1 MYSPLFSWIG
11 IPQAAYTYGIAATLR
26 AQNLG
31 LADTLSYFL
40 KHTTEISEH
49 VGIPN
54 QTMNQY
60 LAMLS
65 YGVYLVSTMLV
76 AECLTQMLAIEKRKA
91 YVMTAVGCALNLLPM
106 FVFNMSQ
113 IVLIFPYMT
122 QVPSQIP
129 Q

>member
-1 MYSPLFSWIG
+1 
-11 IPQAAYTYGIAATLR
+11 
-26 AQNLG
+26 
-31 LADTLSYFL
+31 
-40 KHTTEISEH
+40 
-49 VGIPN
+49 
-54 QTMNQY
+54 
-60 LAMLS
+60 
-65 YGVYLVSTMLV
+65 MLV